1 VLSLSSPPRTPGAG
15 RSGALEERKN
25 ARRADRF
32 RCSSLP
38 LLHSAALSAS
48 SATSAVKPG
57 SNAVVR
63 MQLVGAR
70 RDARV
75 EGVEPLPGRVNYFL
89 GQDPS
94 RWQRNVPTYRRVRYE
109 QVYPGV
115 DLVYYGN

>member
-1 VLSLSSPPRTPGAG
+1 RVRFLARTGGAGLFLTANEAVLSLSSPPRTPGAG

-63 MQLVGAR
+63 MQRVGAR

-75 EGVEPLPGRVNYFL
+75 EGVE
-89 GQDPS
+89 
-94 RWQRNVPTYRRVRYE
+94 
-109 QVYPGV
+109 
-115 DLVYYGN
+115 